1 MFKTRTATINDLSF
15 LKKMLFE
22 ASYWRQNISKPDFKQ
37 GLQRAD
43 LKYLLEDWGRK
54 GDTGIIAEDNHN
66 NPIGAAWYRFWTE
79 EKHSYGYISESI
91 PELTLAVS
99 EEWRGK
105 GIGREL
111 IKRLIAE
118 AKNQNLTKVSLSVEK
133 ENFALNLYQ
142 KVGFKVYIDNP
153 GDYTMLWEA

>member
-1 MFKTRTATINDLSF
+1 
-15 LKKMLFE
+15 MLFE
-22 ASYWRQNISKPDFKQ
+22 ASYWRQNISKPGFEQ

-54 GDTGIIAEDNHN
+54 GDTGIIAEDDND

-79 EKHSYGYISESI
+79 EKHSYGYINERI

-99 EEWRGK
+99 EKWRGK
-105 GIGREL
+105 GVGREL
-111 IKRLIAE
+111 IKRLITK
-118 AKNQNLTKVSLSVEK
+118 AKSQNLTKVSLSVEK
-133 ENFALNLYQ
+133 ENFAVNLYQ
-142 KVGFKVYIDNP
+142 QVGFKVYIDNP

>member
-1 MFKTRTATINDLSF
+1 MFKTRIATINDLSF

-22 ASYWRQNISKPDFKQ
+22 ASYWRQNISKPDFEQ
-37 GLQRAD
+37 SLQRAD

-54 GDTGIIAEDNHN
+54 GDTGIIAEDDND

-79 EKHSYGYISESI
+79 EKHSYGYINESI

-105 GIGREL
+105 GVGREL
-111 IKRLIAE
+111 IKRLIVE

-133 ENFALNLYQ
+133 ENFAINLYQ

-153 GDYTMLWEA
+153 GDYIMLWEA

>member
-1 MFKTRTATINDLSF
+1 MFKTRIATINDLSF

-22 ASYWRQNISKPDFKQ
+22 AFYWRQNISKPDFEKC
-37 GLQRAD
+37 LQRAD
-43 LKYLLEDWGRK
+43 IKYLLEDWGRK
-54 GDTGIIAEDNHN
+54 GDTGIIAEDDHN

-79 EKHSYGYISESI
+79 GKHSYGYISESI

-105 GIGREL
+105 GVGREL

-118 AKNQNLTKVSLSVEK
+118 AKKQNLTKVSLSVEK
-133 ENFALNLYQ
+133 ENFAVNLYQ
-142 KVGFKVYIDNP
+142 KVGFKVYTDNP
-153 GDYTMLWEA
+153 GDYIMLWEV

>member
-1 MFKTRTATINDLSF
+1 MFKIRTATINDLLF

-22 ASYWRQNISKPDFKQ
+22 ASYWRQNISKPDFEQ

-66 NPIGAAWYRFWTE
+66 NPIGAAWYRFWIE

-99 EEWRGK
+99 EKWRGK
-105 GIGREL
+105 GVGREL

-118 AKNQNLTKVSLSVEK
+118 VKNQNLTKVSLSVEK
-133 ENFALNLYQ
+133 ENFAINLYQ

>member
-1 MFKTRTATINDLSF
+1 MFKTRIATINDLSF

-22 ASYWRQNISKPDFKQ
+22 ASYWRQNTSKPDFEQ

-54 GDTGIIAEDNHN
+54 GDTGIIAEDNHD

-79 EKHSYGYISESI
+79 EKHSYGYISENI
-91 PELTLAVS
+91 PELSLAVS

-105 GIGREL
+105 GVGREL

-133 ENFALNLYQ
+133 ENFAVNLYQ

-153 GDYTMLWEA
+153 GDYTMLWEV

>member
-1 MFKTRTATINDLSF
+1 MFKTKMATINDLSF

-22 ASYWRQNISKPDFKQ
+22 ASYWRQNISKPDFEQ
-37 GLQRAD
+37 DLQRAD

-79 EKHSYGYISESI
+79 EKHSYGYINESI

-105 GIGREL
+105 GVGREL
-111 IKRLIAE
+111 IKRLITE

-133 ENFALNLYQ
+133 ENFAVNLYQ

>member
-1 MFKTRTATINDLSF
+1 
-15 LKKMLFE
+15 MLFE
-22 ASYWRQNISKPDFKQ
+22 ASYWRQNISKPGFEQ

-54 GDTGIIAEDNHN
+54 GDTGIIAEDDHN

-91 PELTLAVS
+91 PELSLAVS
-99 EEWRGK
+99 EEWRSK
-105 GIGREL
+105 GVGREL
-111 IKRLIAE
+111 IKRLIAK

-133 ENFALNLYQ
+133 ENFAVNLYQ
-142 KVGFKVYIDNP
+142 KVGFKIYIDNP

>member
-1 MFKTRTATINDLSF
+1 MFKTRIATINDLSF

-22 ASYWRQNISKPDFKQ
+22 ASYWRQNISKPGFEQ

-54 GDTGIIAEDNHN
+54 GDTGIIAEDDNDN
-66 NPIGAAWYRFWTE
+66 QIGAAWYRFWTE
-79 EKHSYGYISESI
+79 EKHSYGYINERI

-99 EEWRGK
+99 EKWRGK
-105 GIGREL
+105 GVGREL
-111 IKRLIAE
+111 IKRLITK
-118 AKNQNLTKVSLSVEK
+118 AKSQNLTKVSLSVEK
-133 ENFALNLYQ
+133 ENFAVNLYQ
-142 KVGFKVYIDNP
+142 QVGFKVYIDNP

>member
-1 MFKTRTATINDLSF
+1 MFKTRIATINDLSF

-22 ASYWRQNISKPDFKQ
+22 ASYWRQNISKPGFEQ

-54 GDTGIIAEDNHN
+54 GDTGIIAEDDHN

-91 PELTLAVS
+91 PELSLAVS
-99 EEWRGK
+99 EEWRSK
-105 GIGREL
+105 GVGREL
-111 IKRLIAE
+111 IKRLIAK

-133 ENFALNLYQ
+133 ENFAVNLYQ
-142 KVGFKVYIDNP
+142 KVGFKIYIDNP

>member
-1 MFKTRTATINDLSF
+1 MFKTRIATINDLSF
-15 LKKMLFE
+15 LKKILFE
-22 ASYWRQNISKPDFKQ
+22 ASYWRQNISKPDFEQ

-43 LKYLLEDWGRK
+43 LNYLLEDWGRK
-54 GDTGIIAEDNHN
+54 GDTGIIAEDDND

-105 GIGREL
+105 GVGKEL

-133 ENFALNLYQ
+133 ENFAVNLYQ